1 MDKSLDEQKATHDAP
16 EGEIDGLA
24 FIRTSPGLSRT
35 WELLRQRGEH
45 NEAVRQAA
53 ALRRVSSGW
62 VAPAPTSDLTAK
74 RKTGGGNTQQAG

>member
-1 MDKSLDEQKATHDAP
+1 MSKDIDETKAIPEVP
-16 EGEIDGLA
+16 EGLVDGLT

-62 VAPAPTSDLTAK
+62 VAPAPTSDLSAK
-74 RKTGGGNTQQAG
+74 RKTGGGNTNQAG